1 MILTQTKGEKDKGT
15 AENPMTNV
23 LEDEE
28 NESIT
33 GIVPNAEPEPAEGV
47 QVRANASSS
56 QGAATQNKRKRDT
69 QLRKRRKLIPDDE
82 EIQSADFST
91 YSEDENHHFTC
102 IHHLH
107 HLLWLCSDLFRLQ
120 LSSDRSLLMQ
130 PNVMWPCDSR
140 YLCLTVAILHLI
152 GWQFDYLLMY

>member
-1 MILTQTKGEKDKGT
+1 LSYSNSNKGRKNKGT
-15 AENPMTNV
+15 VENPMTNV

-69 QLRKRRKLIPDDE
+69 QL
-82 EIQSADFST
+82 
-91 YSEDENHHFTC
+91 
-102 IHHLH
+102 
-107 HLLWLCSDLFRLQ
+107 
-120 LSSDRSLLMQ
+120 
-130 PNVMWPCDSR
+130 
-140 YLCLTVAILHLI
+140 
-152 GWQFDYLLMY
+152 